1 MARLLVIEDEPLVR
15 QTIRMILALDGH
27 SIIEAENG
35 ALGLAQLA
43 QNEVDL
49 VLTDLVMPGMEGIET
64 IKQIRLLH
72 PHLKVVAISGTGA
85 YNLYLNAASKLGAN
99 AVLQKPFLPAKLRET
114 VARALSNIEDA
125 QVEDRRQK

>member
-35 ALGLAQLA
+35 AHGLAELA

-49 VLTDLVMPGMEGIET
+49 VLTDIIMPGTEGIET
-64 IKQIRLLH
+64 IKQIRFLH
-72 PHLKVVAISGTGA
+72 PHLKIVAMSGTGA
-85 YNLYLNAASKLGAN
+85 SNLYLNAASKLGAN
-99 AVLQKPFLPAKLRET
+99 AVLQKPFLPAHLRET
-114 VARALSNIEDA
+114 VARVLSNIEDTR
-125 QVEDRRQK
+125 VEDKRQK

>member
-99 AVLQKPFLPAKLRET
+99 AVLQKPFLPAQLRQT

-125 QVEDRRQK
+125 RAEDRRQK